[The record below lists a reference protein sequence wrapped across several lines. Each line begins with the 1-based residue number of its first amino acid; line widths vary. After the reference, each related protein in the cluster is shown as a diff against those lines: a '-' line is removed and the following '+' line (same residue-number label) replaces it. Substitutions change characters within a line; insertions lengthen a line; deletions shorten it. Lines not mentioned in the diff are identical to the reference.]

1 VAGLKPVAGVY
12 CADTRMTEPTSTPVS
27 GYRRVL
33 PNGLVIARAE
43 PVHAPQLEALQRVV
57 FPTLADE
64 ERFKAPHYLKHLELF
79 PEGQL
84 VGLDGDRVVAATA
97 TIRMQ
102 FDFTHVNHTFAEVI
116 QGGWLTS
123 HEPDGPWLYGADI
136 GVHPDYRGQGLAQAL
151 YAARQELVWALGL
164 KGQVTAGMMSGYGAV
179 KDRMAAEAYYEELV
193 AGGINDPTLSMQQK
207 VGFEFRGLLK
217 GYLQDPVCDNY
228 SVLIVLDAAKDVP
241 GAVRPFKTSQV
252 KEQNVMASIQLKTE
266 IPGPRSR
273 AALARRTAAVPS
285 GLGKATEVV
294 VERAEGALVHDVDGN
309 TFLDFVGGI
318 GALAVGHCPPAVV
331 QAVQAQ
337 AASLIHMG
345 SLVGTYESYV
355 RLCELLNE
363 VTPGSFP
370 KKTLLANTGAEA
382 VENAVKAAR
391 AYTRRPGVICFEGG
405 YHGRTLLTLSLTSKY
420 SLFKKT
426 MGPFAS
432 DIVRLPMPNAYR
444 TPRGTTPEQGLDFGI
459 QQLEHAFT
467 AQVDA
472 SEVAAIII
480 EPVQGE
486 GGFVPVPP
494 RFLRR
499 IRELCDQHGIVM
511 IADEVQCGFARTGK
525 LFALEHY
532 GIAADIIVTAKS
544 LGAGMPISA
553 TTGRADIMDATHTGG
568 MGGTYGGNPVT
579 CVAAIAAIEMMRQ
592 PAFLARAER
601 IGEMLRETLD
611 GWKARHPIIGD
622 VRGLGSMMLIE
633 LVKDRETKEPAPD
646 ETLAIIKGAFQKGV
660 IAMRAGLFTNG
671 IRFLPPLTISDDQLR
686 EGLDVVEQ
694 ALAEVEANAGLA
706 NRLQPA

>member
-1 VAGLKPVAGVY
+1 
-12 CADTRMTEPTSTPVS
+12 M
-27 GYRRVL
+27 
-33 PNGLVIARAE
+33 
-43 PVHAPQLEALQRVV
+43 
-57 FPTLADE
+57 
-64 ERFKAPHYLKHLELF
+64 
-79 PEGQL
+79 
-84 VGLDGDRVVAATA
+84 GLDGDRVVAATA
-97 TIRMQ
+97 TIRMH
-102 FDFTHVNHTFAEVI
+102 FDFEHLNHTFADVI

-136 GVHPDYRGQGLAQAL
+136 GVHPDYRGKGLAQAL

-164 KGQVTAGMMSGYGAV
+164 EGQVTAGMMSGYGAV
-179 KDRMAAEAYYEELV
+179 KDRMSAEDYYAGLV
-193 AGGINDPTLSMQQK
+193 AGRINDP
-207 VGFEFRGLLK
+207 
-217 GYLQDPVCDNY
+217 DA
-228 SVLIVLDAAKDVP
+228 LDAAEGGIRVP
-241 GAVRPFKTSQV
+241 GAAEGLPAGPGLRQLQRAHRARRGEGRARRRPTGHDRPISEGAK
-252 KEQNVMASIQLKTE
+252 VMASIQLKTE
-266 IPGPRSR
+266 VPGPRSR
-273 AALARRTAAVPS
+273 ATLARRASAVPN

-318 GALAVGHCPPAVV
+318 GALAVGHCPPSVV

-444 TPRGTTPEQGLDFGI
+444 TPRGTTADQGLDFGI

-544 LGAGMPISA
+544 LGGGHADQRHHRPRRDHGRHAHRRHGRHLRRQPGHLRRGDRRDRDDAAAGVPGPGRAHRHDAARDARRLEGSVIRSSA
-553 TTGRADIMDATHTGG
+553 T
-568 MGGTYGGNPVT
+568 
-579 CVAAIAAIEMMRQ
+579 CAAS
-592 PAFLARAER
+592 AR
-601 IGEMLRETLD
+601 
-611 GWKARHPIIGD
+611 
-622 VRGLGSMMLIE
+622 
-633 LVKDRETKEPAPD
+633 
-646 ETLAIIKGAFQKGV
+646 
-660 IAMRAGLFTNG
+660 
-671 IRFLPPLTISDDQLR
+671 
-686 EGLDVVEQ
+686 
-694 ALAEVEANAGLA
+694 
-706 NRLQPA
+706 